1 MTLAIASS
9 GKVRK
14 VISASLTSRKSMIT
28 TTPTRV
34 RVLEKIVTTPL
45 VTSCWSAS
53 TSLVIR
59 EISTPGLRRVK
70 KPIDIACKWMKIRSR
85 RSCSARVPTQPT
97 R

>member
-1 MTLAIASS
+1 MTRASW
-9 GKVRK
+9 
-14 VISASLTSRKSMIT
+14 TSSRSRIT

-34 RVLEKIVTTPL
+34 RVLENRVTMPS
-45 VTSCWSAS
+45 VTSWFSAS
-53 TSLVIR
+53 MSLVMR

-70 KPIDIACKWMKIRSR
+70 KPIDIRWMWMKIRPR